1 MRKVFVI
8 AARDYN
14 AAVRTK
20 AFLVGLLIMP
30 LMMGGSL
37 LMQWLLQGFHDTKDK
52 HFAVVDRTP
61 GRRLLPVIEA
71 AADLYN
77 RTALLDDKGK
87 QVEPRLVIEPVAP
100 EGDSPEAVGDLRE
113 RLSQRVR
120 NGEIFGFLEV
130 GPDAL
135 APPPGGGDKEDPAR
149 GIRYLSNRPTYQTFP
164 QLMRKVLT
172 AAVQDERGKE
182 AGLSPPQRR
191 TMMHPVAFESKG
203 LYRRDPATGKV
214 EEASKQS
221 EIAPFAVPFGLMM
234 LMFMVILMGA
244 SPLMQGVV
252 EEKMQRIAEVLL
264 GSVRPFQLMLGKLL
278 GMTGVSLTMAAV
290 YLGGALWAA
299 HRYGFAEYVPG
310 GLLVWFFVFQALASL
325 MYGSLFIAIG
335 AACSDMRE
343 TQNFLWPVML
353 LASLPMFVIVNVLQ
367 EPSSAVSTGLSFFPF
382 ATPSLMIARQAVPP
396 GVPWWQPALGACGV
410 LATTLLCVWA
420 AGRVFRVGLLMQGK
434 GARLGEV
441 ARWVFRG

>member
-1 MRKVFVI
+1 MRKVLVI
-8 AARDYN
+8 ALRDYN

-20 AFLVGLLIMP
+20 AFLIGLLIMP
-30 LMMGGSL
+30 VMMGGSL

-52 HFAVVDRTP
+52 RFAVVDRTP
-61 GRRLLPVIEA
+61 GAKLLPVIEA

-77 RTALLDDKGK
+77 RTKLFDDRGT
-87 QVEPRLVIEPVAP
+87 QVEPRLVIEPVGPAD
-100 EGDSPEAVGDLRE
+100 DSPAAVDDLRE

-135 APPPGGGDKEDPAR
+135 ALPPSAAGPEDSR
-149 GIRYLSNRPTYQTFP
+149 RTIRYQSNRPTYLTFP
-164 QLMRKVLT
+164 HLMQTVLNQ
-172 AAVQDERGKE
+172 AVREARGREEELSDEQIR
-182 AGLSPPQRR
+182 AL
-191 TMMHPVAFESKG
+191 TYPVTFESKG
-203 LYRRDPATGKV
+203 LSRRDPVTGKV
-214 EEASKQS
+214 EDATKQS

-234 LMFMVILMGA
+234 LMFMVIMMGA

-299 HRYGFAEYVPG
+299 HRYGFAEYVPAE
-310 GLLVWFFVFQALASL
+310 LLAWFFLFQALASL

-335 AACSDMRE
+335 AVCSDMRE

-353 LASLPMFVIVNVLQ
+353 LATLPMFVIVNVLQ

-396 GVPWWQPALGACGV
+396 GVPWWQPVAGVAGV
-410 LATTLLCVWA
+410 LLTTLLCVWA

>member
-1 MRKVFVI
+1 MRKVLVI

-14 AAVRTK
+14 AAVRSK
-20 AFLVGLLIMP
+20 AFLIGLLIMP

-37 LMQWLLQGFHDTKDK
+37 LMQWLLGGIHDTQDK

-61 GRRLLPVIEA
+61 GRKLLPAVEA

-77 RTALLDDKGK
+77 RTHLHDASGK
-87 QVEPRLVIEPVAP
+87 QVEPRLVIEPVAA
-100 EGDSPEAVGDLRE
+100 EVDSPAALDDLRE
-113 RLSQRVR
+113 RLSERVR
-120 NGEIFGFLEV
+120 KGELFGFLEV
-130 GPDAL
+130 GPEVLAL
-135 APPPGGGDKEDPAR
+135 PPDGGPSDPGR
-149 GIRYLSNRPTYQTFP
+149 GIRYVSNRPTYRTFP
-164 QLMRKVLT
+164 DLMRAVLT
-172 AAVQDERGKE
+172 AAVQDERGQE

-191 TMMHPVAFESKG
+191 AMMQPVAFESKG

-234 LMFMVILMGA
+234 LMFMVIMMGA

-264 GSVRPFQLMLGKLL
+264 GSVRPFPLMLGKLL
-278 GMTGVSLTMAAV
+278 GMTGVSLTMASV

-299 HRYGFAEYVPG
+299 HRYGFAEYVPAE
-310 GLLVWFFVFQALASL
+310 LLVWFFVFQALASL

-353 LASLPMFVIVNVLQ
+353 LATLPMFVIVNVLQ

-396 GVPWWQPALGACGV
+396 GVPWWQPALGAAGV
-410 LATTLLCVWA
+410 LLTTLACVWA

-441 ARWVFRG
+441 ARWVLRG

>member
-20 AFLVGLLIMP
+20 AFLIGLLIMP
-30 LMMGGSL
+30 IMMGGSL
-37 LMQWLLQGFHDTKDK
+37 LMQWLLQGFHDTKEK
-52 HFAVVDRTP
+52 RFAVVDRTP
-61 GRRLLPVIEA
+61 GRKLLPVIEA

-77 RTALLDDKGK
+77 RTALFDDKGK
-87 QVEPRLVIEPVAP
+87 QVEPRLVIEPVQPAG
-100 EGDSPEAVGDLRE
+100 EADEAVDDLRE

-135 APPPGGGDKEDPAR
+135 ASAPSGDGPPDQRRA
-149 GIRYLSNRPTYQTFP
+149 IRYQSNRPTYLTFP
-164 QLMRKVLT
+164 NLMRAVLT
-172 AAVQDERGKE
+172 RAVQDERGQG
-182 AGLSPPQRR
+182 AGLNPSQREA
-191 TMMHPVAFESKG
+191 MMQPVAFESKG
-203 LYRRDPATGKV
+203 LSRRDPATGKV
-214 EEASKQS
+214 EDASKQS

-234 LMFMVILMGA
+234 LMFMVVLMGA

-299 HRYGFAEYVPG
+299 HRYGFAEYVPAE
-310 GLLVWFFVFQALASL
+310 LLVWFFVFQTLASL

-335 AACSDMRE
+335 AACTDMRE

-353 LASLPMFVIVNVLQ
+353 LATMPMFVIVNVLQ

-396 GVPWWQPALGACGV
+396 GVPWWQPALGAAGV
-410 LATTLLCVWA
+410 LLTTLLCVWA